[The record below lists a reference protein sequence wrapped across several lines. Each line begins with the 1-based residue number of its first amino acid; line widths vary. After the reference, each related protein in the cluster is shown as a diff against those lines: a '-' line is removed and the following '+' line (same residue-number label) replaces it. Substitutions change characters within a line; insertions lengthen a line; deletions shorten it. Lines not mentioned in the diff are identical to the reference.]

1 MHMNPA
7 ADDLLADA
15 SSAAR
20 ERAVTVAAAI
30 AVAVTLGILVT
41 ALLKR

>member
-1 MHMNPA
+1 MHMSPA
-7 ADDLLADA
+7 ADELFADS

-20 ERAVTVAAAI
+20 ERTVTVAAAI
-30 AVAVTLGILVT
+30 AVAVTLGVLVT